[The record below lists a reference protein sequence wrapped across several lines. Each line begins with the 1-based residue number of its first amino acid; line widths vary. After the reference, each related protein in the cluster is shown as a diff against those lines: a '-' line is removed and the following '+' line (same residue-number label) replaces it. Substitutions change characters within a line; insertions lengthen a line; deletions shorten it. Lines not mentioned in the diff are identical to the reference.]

1 MMDKVTIANLG
12 DLIQPFQNS
21 RYFFSALQGMKSNVS
36 KQMSLKNTKLAL
48 TNLKDA
54 YVGADGVV
62 SPLSK
67 TVRTDNVMSAIQWS
81 NQKFFKLIGLEGIT
95 NISRRY
101 AYNVGAIDAHK
112 TARSLVK
119 GLKELNV
126 NKLSDLMNN
135 KFYADEIKHLIKLG
149 VIQTDKSGTRITN
162 GRQIIKFGQAKNLNQ
177 AMKDKSSA
185 NIIANVT
192 E

>member
-1 MMDKVTIANLG
+1 MVKPKI
-12 DLIQPFQNS
+12 
-21 RYFFSALQGMKSNVS
+21 
-36 KQMSLKNTKLAL
+36 
-48 TNLKDA
+48 
-54 YVGADGVV
+54 
-62 SPLSK
+62 
-67 TVRTDNVMSAIQWS
+67 
-81 NQKFFKLIGLEGIT
+81 FKLIGLEGIT

-162 GRQIIKFGQAKNLNQ
+162 GRQIIKFGQAK
-177 AMKDKSSA
+177 
-185 NIIANVT
+185 I
-192 E
+192 